1 MDFVHLILIGISLSM
16 DAFSL
21 SMIYGTLN
29 LERKSIVFLSFL
41 VGVFHFFMPILGGM
55 IGSFV
60 LASFFL
66 HPDHFAGIIFL
77 ILAFEMLFNS
87 KELGEKKVSFA
98 GGFWQAILFAF
109 SVSLDS
115 FSVGIGLSMDQENMI
130 LCGVVF
136 SLISAMFTYVGLKFG
151 KKLSLKFGKIAN
163 VIGSILLFL
172 LGLQYL
178 FSF

>member
-1 MDFVHLILIGISLSM
+1 MDLLHLILIGFSLSM

-29 LERKSIVFLSFL
+29 LERKTMHFLSLL
-41 VGVFHFFMPILGGM
+41 VGVFHFVMPLIGGV
-55 IGSFV
+55 IGSFF
-60 LASFFL
+60 LSSLFL
-66 HPDHFAGIIFL
+66 HPEHLAGIIFL
-77 ILAFEMLFNS
+77 VLALEMLFNS
-87 KELGEKKVSFA
+87 KELDEKKASFA
-98 GGFWQAILFAF
+98 GISQAILFAF

-115 FSVGIGLSMDQENMI
+115 FSVGIGLSFDHENML

-136 SLISAMFTYVGLKFG
+136 SIISAGFTQIGLKFG

-163 VIGSILLFL
+163 IIGSILLFL